1 MKQDKSNAVK
11 SYKNRCSNYFITDR
25 EIKEIL
31 KKICRSAAVNC
42 LNSVAVSDIMAEAD
56 AVRTGRYLS
65 SRPDRYDLRVLNL
78 L

>member
-31 KKICRSAAVNC
+31 K
-42 LNSVAVSDIMAEAD
+42 
-56 AVRTGRYLS
+56 
-65 SRPDRYDLRVLNL
+65 NL
-78 L
+78 QIGCCQQLKHCCSQ